1 MAEVAP
7 GSQPTCGAAAVVTV
21 SLDQLGWS
29 ILTPMRSCFHDQGH
43 GAR

>member
-7 GSQPTCGAAAVVTV
+7 GSQPTCGAAVVTV
-21 SLDQLGWS
+21 SLDHLGQS